1 MRETNYLEFKRDMT
15 NSFLKTVSAFS
26 NYSGGMILFG
36 VDDDSRKVGV
46 PDPKDFSINLENKI
60 NDSIVPQ
67 PDYSIEIEDF
77 NIVVLKVEEGIN
89 KPYMYKSKAY
99 KRNDSATIEVDT
111 VELTRLILEGKNL
124 NYEELKSEQQEFT
137 FNSLEK
143 AFKEKAE
150 VECFNTDTMRTLNLY
165 FNKQG
170 YNNAAAIFAD
180 ENRFPGID
188 LAVFGADINIIK
200 KREIFNHCSILD
212 CFENAMKMYNDYYTY
227 EEIKGALR
235 KKIEKIPEAAF
246 REAIANGLI
255 HRNWD
260 TQSEIRVLMFDDK
273 IEIISPSG
281 LPSGIE
287 EDEYLT
293 GKISRLRNPIIGSIM
308 YRLGYV
314 EMFGTGI
321 LRIKNSYK
329 DSCTKPVFDISSNAI
344 KIVLPVIQKTPE
356 ISYDEQIIY
365 HLLSDKQSL
374 AISDIVPKCDL
385 SKSKVTRI
393 LKNLNEKELVRI
405 EGRGRGT
412 KYRLV

>member
-1 MRETNYLEFKRDMT
+1 M
-15 NSFLKTVSAFS
+15 
-26 NYSGGMILFG
+26 
-36 VDDDSRKVGV
+36 
-46 PDPKDFSINLENKI
+46 
-60 NDSIVPQ
+60 
-67 PDYSIEIEDF
+67 
-77 NIVVLKVEEGIN
+77 
-89 KPYMYKSKAY
+89 
-99 KRNDSATIEVDT
+99 
-111 VELTRLILEGKNL
+111 
-124 NYEELKSEQQEFT
+124 SE
-137 FNSLEK
+137 
-143 AFKEKAE
+143 
-150 VECFNTDTMRTLNLY
+150 Y
-165 FNKQG
+165 F
-170 YNNAAAIFAD
+170 
-180 ENRFPGID
+180 P
-188 LAVFGADINIIK
+188 
-200 KREIFNHCSILD
+200 
-212 CFENAMKMYNDYYTY
+212 T
-227 EEIKGALR
+227 
-235 KKIEKIPEAAF
+235 
-246 REAIANGLI
+246 
-255 HRNWD
+255 
-260 TQSEIRVLMFDDK
+260 EIRVSMFDDK

-329 DSCTKPVFDISSNAI
+329 DSCIKPTFDISSNAI

-365 HLLSDKQSL
+365 NLLSDKLSL
-374 AISDIVPKCDL
+374 AINDIVPKCDL